1 MAKAKKTLE
10 EMYKEIMKNP
20 SFPDGYGMRKDDQDR
35 FNSILHPDY
44 SDYTTSTVT
53 GNIC

>member
-1 MAKAKKTLE
+1 MAKKTLE

-20 SFPDGYGMRKDDQDR
+20 SFNDGFRMSENDRDR
-35 FNSILHPDY
+35 FKSVLHPDY
-44 SDYTTSTVT
+44 SEYSTSTVT